1 MILRIVN
8 TKTDNLPKERFNRPV
23 FIMKKGSIVCRVGTE
38 FSYKC

>member
-8 TKTDNLPKERFNRPV
+8 TKIYNIPKEHFNRPV

-38 FSYKC
+38 FSYKF